1 MGKKIKGEN
10 VDTGGVKDVT
20 WQCNARR
27 CAQIVKGRGS
37 GWKGGGHPPTRPFP
51 RLYAHSH
58 VCMSETQVEWCHA
71 PVFCT
76 LLGCKRGPI
85 NGGRGP
91 VLTPCCSTEQ
101 EGGAKGRWGGANP
114 HTKEGETLTLAQ
126 HVVNGDAKAGA
137 TQQEETRGGER
148 GSGQR
153 KRWWGRGRQRGRQ
166 RGRDGEERR
175 GRRSFAC
182 QEREKRG
189 IDSEVISLSTPLF
202 CWGAGGA
209 EGGGEGEVERRGRR
223 PLCETGRRSFARRG
237 EGEKGGID
245 SEVISLSKPPF
256 VRATGGAGG
265 GGGGEWERRGGRR
278 REGGCRQRGDLAVYD
293 PFLAGALVG
302 QRVAATERRRE
313 EAAAKEKWRR
323 RRCAGCQQSV
333 SGGGKRGV
341 RRATTGLVATQ
352 EG

>member
-1 MGKKIKGEN
+1 LPS
-10 VDTGGVKDVT
+10 TLHFPS
-20 WQCNARR
+20 
-27 CAQIVKGRGS
+27 AQ
-37 GWKGGGHPPTRPFP
+37 
-51 RLYAHSH
+51 
-58 VCMSETQVEWCHA
+58 
-71 PVFCT
+71 
-76 LLGCKRGPI
+76 
-85 NGGRGP
+85 
-91 VLTPCCSTEQ
+91 
-101 EGGAKGRWGGANP
+101 RWGGANP

-153 KRWWGRGRQRGRQ
+153 SDRAVHSPFLARALVGQRAAARARWR
-166 RGRDGEERR
+166 GEERAPSV

-265 GGGGEWERRGGRR
+265 GGGGEWERRGGV
-278 REGGCRQRGDLAVYD
+278 RGTKPGAARLLAEK
-293 PFLAGALVG
+293 
-302 QRVAATERRRE
+302 ERR
-313 EAAAKEKWRR
+313 
-323 RRCAGCQQSV
+323 
-333 SGGGKRGV
+333 GV
-341 RRATTGLVATQ
+341 
-352 EG
+352 